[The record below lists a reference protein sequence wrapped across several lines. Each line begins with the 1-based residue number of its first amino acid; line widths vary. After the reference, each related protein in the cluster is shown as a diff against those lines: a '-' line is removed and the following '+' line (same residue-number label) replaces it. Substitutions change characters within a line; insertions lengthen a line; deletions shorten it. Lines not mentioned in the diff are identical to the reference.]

1 MTKWVGLKPK
11 TLTGT
16 KYKRTRKRGRMGK
29 RKTGTFG
36 FSLSHH
42 YSTQGRLKSARRK
55 KFKGGQKR
63 KKINGGQKR
72 KKIKGGQT
80 RKKFKGGQKRNGRKM
95 FIRR

>member
-1 MTKWVGLKPK
+1 
-11 TLTGT
+11 
-16 KYKRTRKRGRMGK
+16 MGK
-29 RKTGTFG
+29 RKTGNFG

-63 KKINGGQKR
+63 KKINGGQMRKKLKGGQKR

-80 RKKFKGGQKRNGRKM
+80 RKKNKGGQKRNGRNK